1 MNIIFEN
8 YVTESGKPLG
18 GYDLLMDMGKYED
31 VVSYAKAVIKF
42 LKKNAYTEAIHN
54 NDVPE
59 LIPTNFCIMYRGSGI
74 LIVDEGCLLP
84 YVQKNL
90 DKLSRNVDEQ
100 VIAFTSPTM
109 QVHYNVLK
117 NSLFIIL

>member
-1 MNIIFEN
+1 MNIIFEDCI
-8 YVTESGKPLG
+8 TEYGETLE
-18 GYDLLMDMGKYED
+18 GYSLLRDMGKYED

-42 LKKNAYTEAIHN
+42 FKKNDYAETTYN

-74 LIVDEGCLLP
+74 LIVDEGCLLS

-90 DKLSRNVDEQ
+90 DKLSRNVDKQ